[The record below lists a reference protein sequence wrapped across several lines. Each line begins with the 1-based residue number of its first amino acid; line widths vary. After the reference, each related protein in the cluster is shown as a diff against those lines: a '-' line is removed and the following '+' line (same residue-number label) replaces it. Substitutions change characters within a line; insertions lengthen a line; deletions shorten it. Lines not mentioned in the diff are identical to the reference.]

1 MKDHHKISFL
11 INRKTDYVNGFF
23 FFIIGYYPLFCNEPS
38 ARFYNLMIKRFNSDT
53 YILKQDFK
61 KSQIQKRESEL

>member
-11 INRKTDYVNGFF
+11 INRKTDFVNGFF

-53 YILKQDFK
+53 YILK
-61 KSQIQKRESEL
+61 

>member
-11 INRKTDYVNGFF
+11 INRKTDNVNGFF
-23 FFIIGYYPLFCNEPS
+23 SFIIGYYPLFCNELS

-53 YILKQDFK
+53 YILKQHFQR
-61 KSQIQKRESEL
+61 S